1 MNDQLSDLHK
11 RNKIM
16 SGVLWGCIFLGIVTS
31 QESSQTVKAVIMF
44 GIPVALLCTILTW
57 RKIII
62 SYIQYIIAFGLC
74 IVSFFFID
82 GTVLISDALIL
93 FLSLAIISIY
103 HDYRPLLLNGI
114 LSLGI
119 LNYFLLTKEAY
130 AEADSIGVNAFL
142 ITVLAALIAQSQI
155 GTNMR
160 KRIEVSMVQSEDAR
174 KRTDEI
180 LQQVTESVE
189 VLGRSTASIQ
199 DDASSTGLIAQ
210 EVVNAYH
217 EISVG
222 VESQATSIREISQ
235 AMQQV
240 TQTVEETVTASTD
253 MSLTSKNISDI
264 TIQGRDSMVKLS
276 DEMRDIHQVVERT
289 AKVMQ
294 EVNEE
299 NAKIE
304 DIVTM
309 ISEIANQTNLL
320 SLNASIEAARAGEH
334 GQGFSVVAMEI
345 RKLAQNVHDA
355 SLDITGSLGVIQSK
369 VAEATRMVDSGLQAA
384 VTGKHT
390 ADQVEQLF
398 EQIRTNTEDVLHQA
412 EQLKNRNVQLL
423 ASSAQVSE
431 EMGKVA
437 IISEQSAASIEEVLA
452 SAEVQLERVN
462 NIVSSITQLN
472 ELAAKLES
480 LVTRE

>member
-1 MNDQLSDLHK
+1 M
-11 RNKIM
+11 
-16 SGVLWGCIFLGIVTS
+16 
-31 QESSQTVKAVIMF
+31 
-44 GIPVALLCTILTW
+44 
-57 RKIII
+57 
-62 SYIQYIIAFGLC
+62 
-74 IVSFFFID
+74 
-82 GTVLISDALIL
+82 
-93 FLSLAIISIY
+93 
-103 HDYRPLLLNGI
+103 
-114 LSLGI
+114 
-119 LNYFLLTKEAY
+119 NYFLLTKEAY

>member
-1 MNDQLSDLHK
+1 
-11 RNKIM
+11 
-16 SGVLWGCIFLGIVTS
+16 
-31 QESSQTVKAVIMF
+31 
-44 GIPVALLCTILTW
+44 
-57 RKIII
+57 
-62 SYIQYIIAFGLC
+62 
-74 IVSFFFID
+74 
-82 GTVLISDALIL
+82 
-93 FLSLAIISIY
+93 
-103 HDYRPLLLNGI
+103 
-114 LSLGI
+114 
-119 LNYFLLTKEAY
+119 
-130 AEADSIGVNAFL
+130 
-142 ITVLAALIAQSQI
+142 
-155 GTNMR
+155 
-160 KRIEVSMVQSEDAR
+160 
-174 KRTDEI
+174 
-180 LQQVTESVE
+180 
-189 VLGRSTASIQ
+189 
-199 DDASSTGLIAQ
+199 
-210 EVVNAYH
+210 
-217 EISVG
+217 
-222 VESQATSIREISQ
+222 
-235 AMQQV
+235 
-240 TQTVEETVTASTD
+240 
-253 MSLTSKNISDI
+253 
-264 TIQGRDSMVKLS
+264 
-276 DEMRDIHQVVERT
+276 
-289 AKVMQ
+289 
-294 EVNEE
+294 
-299 NAKIE
+299 
-304 DIVTM
+304 M